1 MILIYQ
7 CNWKQGKL
15 SLRPWKSLCARGTL
29 HPTSVKRG
37 VPGSHQEPGW
47 GPSLEVWGE
56 DGQLREHTSPQNNIK
71 RKENITSAVEVEN
84 KQYDS
89 NFVAES
95 SHDRLLSKEKTKSYH
110 PPTTPPPHLAPKR
123 IIIIAFASRLNC
135 EFEENFGSRTHR
147 ARKEWVACTS
157 EPACRLATKKKVP
170 PTFLMNSTT
179 SSFVYP

>member
-29 HPTSVKRG
+29 HPTSVKWG

-56 DGQLREHTSPQNNIK
+56 DGQLREHTSPQKTIK
-71 RKENITSAVEVEN
+71 RKENITPAVEVEN
-84 KQYDS
+84 KRYDS
-89 NFVAES
+89 IFQASTSTIGYYQKKRPN
-95 SHDRLLSKEKTKSYH
+95 RT
-110 PPTTPPPHLAPKR
+110 TTPHTPPLHLTPKR
-123 IIIIAFASRLNC
+123 VTIVAFASRLNC
-135 EFEENFGSRTHR
+135 EFEENFGSRAHR
-147 ARKEWVACTS
+147 ARKEWVARTS
-157 EPACRLATKKKVP
+157 EPACRLATKQKVP